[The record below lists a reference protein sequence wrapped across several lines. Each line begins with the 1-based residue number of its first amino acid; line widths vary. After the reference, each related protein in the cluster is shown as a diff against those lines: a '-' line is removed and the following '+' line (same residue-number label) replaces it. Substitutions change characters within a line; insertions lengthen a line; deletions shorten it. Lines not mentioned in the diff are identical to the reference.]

1 MKVVILAGGFGTRL
15 SEVTNLI
22 PKPMVEIGGKPILWH
37 IMKMYSSYGFDDFI
51 ILLGYKSYVIK
62 EYFANYYLHQSSLKI
77 NLKDNHIEF
86 FDNQSEPWK
95 ITLLETG
102 LNTMTG
108 GRIKQAKDHVGNETF
123 FLTYGDG
130 VSNVNINDTL
140 KFHKQSQ
147 KLITMTSIQP
157 PNRYGA
163 LTIGDNNIV
172 SDFSEKPEGEGSWIN
187 GGFFV
192 CEPGIFDYIND
203 DNSAIFEQEPL
214 TNLVKDHQMS
224 TWQHHD
230 FWACMD
236 ALRDKN
242 HLSELWDSGT
252 APWKVWED

>member
-15 SEVTNLI
+15 SEATNLI
-22 PKPMVEIGGKPILWH
+22 PKPMVEVGGKPILWH
-37 IMKMYSSYGFDDFI
+37 IMKIYSSYGFNDFI

-62 EYFANYYLHQSSLKI
+62 EYFTNYYLHQSSITI

-86 FDNQSEPWK
+86 FDNKSEPWK
-95 ITLLETG
+95 VTLLETG

-108 GRIKQAKDHVGNETF
+108 GRIKQAKDHVGDETF

-130 VSNVNINDTL
+130 VSNVNISDTL
-140 KFHKQSQ
+140 KFHKKSE
-147 KLITMTSIQP
+147 KLITITSIQP

-163 LTIGDNNIV
+163 LTIGDNNVV
-172 SDFSEKPEGEGSWIN
+172 SGFLEKPHGEGSWIN

-192 CEPGIFDYIND
+192 CEPGVFDYIND
-203 DNSAIFEQEPL
+203 DDSTIFEQEPL
-214 TNLVKDHQMS
+214 INLVKDHQMVA
-224 TWQHHD
+224 WQHYD

-242 HLSELWDSGT
+242 HLCELWDSGT
-252 APWKVWED
+252 APWKVWKD

>member
-15 SEVTNLI
+15 SEETNLI

-62 EYFANYYLHQSSLKI
+62 EYFTNYYLHQSSIKI
-77 NLKDNHIEF
+77 NLKDNHAEF

-108 GRIKQAKDHVGNETF
+108 GRIKQAKDHVGDETF

-130 VSNVNINDTL
+130 LSNVNINDTL
-140 KFHKQSQ
+140 QFHKNSE

-163 LTIGDNNIV
+163 LTIDDNNIV
-172 SDFSEKPEGEGSWIN
+172 SDFLEKPKGEGSWIN

-192 CEPGIFDYIND
+192 CEPGVFDYIND
-203 DNSAIFEQEPL
+203 DDSTVFEQEPL
-214 TNLVKDHQMS
+214 NNLVKDHQMAA
-224 TWQHHD
+224 WKHYD
-230 FWACMD
+230 FWGCMD

-252 APWKVWED
+252 APWKVWKD

>member
-15 SEVTNLI
+15 SEETNLI

-62 EYFANYYLHQSSLKI
+62 EYFTNYYLHQSSIKI
-77 NLKDNHIEF
+77 NLKDNHVEF

-108 GRIKQAKDHVGNETF
+108 GRIKQAKDHVGDETF

-130 VSNVNINDTL
+130 LSNVNINDTL
-140 KFHKQSQ
+140 QFHKNSE

-163 LTIGDNNIV
+163 LTIDDNNIV
-172 SDFSEKPEGEGSWIN
+172 SDFLEKPKGEGSWIN

-192 CEPGIFDYIND
+192 CEPGVFDYIND
-203 DNSAIFEQEPL
+203 DDSTVFEQEPL
-214 TNLVKDHQMS
+214 NNLVKDHQMAA
-224 TWQHHD
+224 WQHYD
-230 FWACMD
+230 FWGCMD

-252 APWKVWED
+252 APWKVWKD